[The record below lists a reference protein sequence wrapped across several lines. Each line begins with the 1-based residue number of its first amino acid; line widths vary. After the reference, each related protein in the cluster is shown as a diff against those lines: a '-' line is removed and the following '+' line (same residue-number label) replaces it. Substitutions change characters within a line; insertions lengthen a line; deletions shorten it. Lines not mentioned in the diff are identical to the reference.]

1 MPIFSDD
8 EEAEFNEFVKGLCV
22 QKGIEYKDSL
32 CGNPHLKCRKCEE
45 CCRSYY
51 ELYYP
56 AHDRSNRSGKDIL
69 EYYYWPEK
77 TLITEPADSVG
88 WELIDAVHLLWTPQ
102 GIYDSG
108 LCSRK
113 CAIKL
118 FSRDFR
124 SLDDLEFDEFYN
136 KAVEILGLADP
147 ANMKSKWAKVFLK
160 LVADRNKQG
169 NSNAKI

>member
-8 EEAEFNEFVKGLCV
+8 EEAEFNEFVKGLCI
-22 QKGIEYKDSL
+22 QKGIEYDTLDEDYRIKRPYS
-32 CGNPHLKCRKCEE
+32 CEE

-88 WELIDAVHLLWTPQ
+88 WKLINALHRLWLPQ
-102 GIYDSG
+102 GFYDSG
-108 LCSRK
+108 ICSRK

-147 ANMKSKWAKVFLK
+147 ANMKNKWAKVFLK